1 MPRPDSITDDLRRDI
16 LAGVYPPGE
25 RLVELQLTDRYG
37 CGRATVRSALI
48 ELTAEGLVEREAN
61 RGATVR
67 RITIAEAIEITESR
81 AALESLIAAH
91 AARNATDD
99 ERSELIDV
107 IDRMRTAVA
116 AADSGSYSEL
126 NALLHRR
133 LREMSRHS
141 VASHLVRNLR
151 NRAAHHQYR
160 LALMP
165 GRPAESL
172 EQHATIVE
180 SVVTGNEA
188 GASAAMEKHL
198 LSVIDVLGRW
208 GDADAP
214 D

>member
-141 VASHLVRNLR
+141 VASHLVQNLR
-151 NRAAHHQYR
+151 NRA
-160 LALMP
+160 
-165 GRPAESL
+165 
-172 EQHATIVE
+172 
-180 SVVTGNEA
+180 
-188 GASAAMEKHL
+188 
-198 LSVIDVLGRW
+198 
-208 GDADAP
+208 
-214 D
+214 

>member
-141 VASHLVRNLR
+141 VASHLVQNLR